1 MSDMHYYKLTET
13 TKWEGCGF
21 KVNNYI
27 YYVSDRNT
35 RLHGYQREE
44 GGEFFPFK
52 SNIFS
57 TKGRTFKKQRVS
69 QLPV

>member
-1 MSDMHYYKLTET
+1 MSETHYYKLTET
-13 TKWEGCGF
+13 TKWEG
-21 KVNNYI
+21 NIPNHI

-52 SNIFS
+52 TNIFS
-57 TKGRTFKKQRVS
+57 TKGRTFKKQKVM